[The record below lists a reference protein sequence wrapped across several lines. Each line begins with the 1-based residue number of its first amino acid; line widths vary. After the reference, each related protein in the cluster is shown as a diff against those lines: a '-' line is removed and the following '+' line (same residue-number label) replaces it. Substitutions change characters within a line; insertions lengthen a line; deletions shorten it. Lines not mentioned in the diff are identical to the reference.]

1 VTLTSSQAGQVIT
14 RTLVIPVSEYYTP
27 NIGFIMIITVVAV
40 IAIILAVIL
49 VREWG
54 KHRSRKEV

>member
-1 VTLTSSQAGQVIT
+1 
-14 RTLVIPVSEYYTP
+14 VSEYYTP
-27 NIGFIMIITVVAV
+27 NMGFIMLITVVAV